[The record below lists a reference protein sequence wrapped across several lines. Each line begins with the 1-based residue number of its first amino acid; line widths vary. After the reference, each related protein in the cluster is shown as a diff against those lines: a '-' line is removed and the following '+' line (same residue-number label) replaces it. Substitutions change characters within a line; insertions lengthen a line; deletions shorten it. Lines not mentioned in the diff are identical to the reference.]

1 MILKVPLYIIVT
13 IYIQL
18 IILFFLTFLP
28 SILERLKKGDFPQH
42 YLDDAIKAQITN
54 YLINRES
61 NRWLVGAISGYYED
75 KEPLQMINAIDVIV
89 KSIHKNDIKRFAN
102 ETFKDKFIQASL
114 MPK

>member
-1 MILKVPLYIIVT
+1 M
-13 IYIQL
+13 
-18 IILFFLTFLP
+18 LP
-28 SILERLKKGDFPQH
+28 NLH
-42 YLDDAIKAQITN
+42 YLDDAIKGLVTS

-75 KEPLQMINAIDVIV
+75 NEPLQMINAIDVIV

-114 MPK
+114 LPKK